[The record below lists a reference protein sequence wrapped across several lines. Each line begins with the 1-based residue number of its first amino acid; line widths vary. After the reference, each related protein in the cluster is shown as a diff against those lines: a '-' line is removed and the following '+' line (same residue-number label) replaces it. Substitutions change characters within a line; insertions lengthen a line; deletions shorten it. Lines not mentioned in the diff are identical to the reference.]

1 MKSLLLLVTL
11 FSAFSVFSQIKTAEK
26 RIEIELKDGFRN
38 ERVYEFDENG
48 FVIAS
53 KSEKSETDEIQFRYQ
68 RYSTDLVFLDE
79 KYTSIPVGYQEIINY
94 VDEDFVYTLFMDRL
108 GKIFINQFNA
118 KTADIRSTTGDLNGN
133 RGIKFLRAYKD
144 HVVIIYV
151 NKKGWFMYNLN
162 LTSGEGNIKPII
174 IEGAKPNR
182 IEVKNIQFVLE
193 TESFYISMNGIIS
206 KKIKSFL
213 AQYNLNSEE
222 VGMRTLDQDTDKNF
236 ISTSIAAL
244 DKKDIIISGTYAN
257 RYSTFS
263 TGIYITTTIDE
274 ELQSPNFYNYVNL
287 DNFLSYLPESKQQ
300 RIENKKERLEDK
312 GKGLEISYNIAM
324 HNIVRCNEDYL
335 FIGEAYYPTYT
346 TELKTKMVNG
356 VPTTTTQM
364 VFDGYQYTHAVIAKF
379 NKKGEL
385 LWSQCFKLNP
395 NEKPKYVEKY
405 IRIAGQKQNSIK
417 LVYAIGSQIFG
428 KEFDFDG
435 NVISEETAEIN
446 GLSENDDVRS
456 SNSKIVYWYDQYFLT
471 FGYQRIKNI
480 TDIDTK
486 RNRQVIFVNKI
497 KFE

>member
-1 MKSLLLLVTL
+1 MKSLILLVTI
-11 FSAFSVFSQIKTAEK
+11 FSAFSLFSQIKTAEK
-26 RIEIELKDGFRN
+26 RIEIELKDGFHG

-79 KYTSIPVGYQEIINY
+79 KYSSIPVGYHEIINY
-94 VDEDFVYTLFMDRL
+94 VDEDFIYTLFMDRL
-108 GKIFINQFNA
+108 GKIIMNQFNA
-118 KTADIRSTTGDLNGN
+118 KTAEIRSTIGDLNN
-133 RGIKFLRAYKD
+133 NTGIKFLRAYKD

-151 NKKGWFMYNLN
+151 NRKGWFMYNLN
-162 LTSGEGNIKPII
+162 LLSGEGNIKPII
-174 IEGAKPNR
+174 IEGVKPNR
-182 IEVKNIQFVLE
+182 IEVKNLQFVLE
-193 TESFYISMNGIIS
+193 TESFYISMNGVIS
-206 KKIKSFL
+206 KKIKCFL
-213 AQYNLNSEE
+213 GQYNLNSEE
-222 VGMRTLDQDTDKNF
+222 VGMRTIDQDTDKNF
-236 ISTSIAAL
+236 ISTSVAAL

-263 TGIYITTTIDE
+263 TGIYITTMIDE
-274 ELQSPNFYNYVNL
+274 ELQSPNFYSYVDL
-287 DNFLSYLPESKQQ
+287 DGFLSYLPESQQ
-300 RIENKKERLEDK
+300 KRIENKKERLEDK
-312 GKGLEISYNIAM
+312 GKDLEISYNIAM

-335 FIGEAYYPTYT
+335 FIGEAYYPTYHQET
-346 TELKTKMVNG
+346 TTKTVNG
-356 VPTTTTQM
+356 TTSTQYKQ

-395 NEKPKYVEKY
+395 NEKPKYVERY

-417 LVYAIGSQIFG
+417 LVFAIGSQIFG

-435 NVISEETAEIN
+435 NIISEETAEIN
-446 GLSENDDVRS
+446 GLSENDDVKS
-456 SNSKIVYWYDQYFLT
+456 SNSKIVYWYDQYFLSY
-471 FGYQRIKNI
+471 GYQRIKNKI
-480 TDIDTK
+480 DSDTK